1 MSKNKEET
9 LSGKSWI
16 KEKPVKTFCSPKG
29 GGGGVLLRGGGG
41 VGRRGM
47 EGVGTANFQ

>member
-1 MSKNKEET
+1 MSKNNEET
-9 LSGKSWI
+9 LSGKSWR
-16 KEKPVKTFCSPKG
+16 KEKPVKTFWSPEGGKG
-29 GGGGVLLRGGGG
+29 WEG